1 VTPQALKEKFDELMA
16 LPAETEWVEFKAART
31 SFDFDDLGRYF
42 SALSNEANLKGQPC
56 GWLLF
61 GVRDKPREIVGTSYR
76 PDRPGLDS
84 LKREIAHKTTNRIT
98 FLDIHELP
106 LADGRVL
113 LFQIP
118 AAPAGVP
125 VAWEGHWYG
134 RDGESI
140 GPLNILE
147 VEQIRGQTI
156 RLDWS
161 AGLCADAT
169 IADLDPGAIAKARQE
184 YTTKNPGKAVEMG
197 SWNDATFLSKAKVL
211 IGGKVTRAAI
221 LLLGKDE
228 AEHFLSPAIARMS
241 WVLRDA
247 NGAEADYEHFGP
259 PFLLNIESVFAR
271 IRNLRYR
278 YLADGSLFPTEIS
291 KYEPWVI
298 REALHNCIAHQDY
311 TLQGR
316 INVVEES
323 DALVFTNLGSFI
335 PQTVETVIDRDAP
348 PERYRNP
355 FLANAMVNLNMIDT
369 IGSGIRKMFTLQRK
383 RFFPLPDFDLS
394 DPQRVAVRIT
404 GKVLDENYTRMLMS
418 KTDLDLQ
425 DVIALDKVQKR
436 LRLSEVEFR
445 LLKSKGLVE
454 GRRPNLFVAARVA
467 AATGDKAAY
476 IRNRALDKTHYMQL
490 VVAFLRQYR
499 KATREELDQLLLSKL
514 SDALSAQQK
523 RNKIRNLLQE
533 MRRDG
538 TIRPTGPRKTA
549 EWVLAKPPEKPR
561 G

>member
-1 VTPQALKEKFDELMA
+1 M
-16 LPAETEWVEFKAART
+16 PAGLAATVSTRSPTT
-31 SFDFDDLGRYF
+31 SWGYPHSIRKRH
-42 SALSNEANLKGQPC
+42 LKGQPY
-56 GWLLF
+56 GWLVF
-61 GVRDKPREIVGTSYR
+61 GVQDKPRKIVGTSYR

-84 LKREIAHKTTNRIT
+84 LKREVAHKTTNRIT
-98 FLDIHELP
+98 FLDIHELRLP
-106 LADGRVL
+106 EGRILV
-113 LFQIP
+113 FQIP

-147 VEQIRGQTI
+147 VEQIRGQAM
-156 RLDWS
+156 RSDWS

-169 IADLDPGAIAKARQE
+169 LADLDERAIAKARQE
-184 YTTKNPGKAVEMG
+184 YATKNPSKAAEMDT
-197 SWNDATFLSKAKVL
+197 WNDTTFLSKAKVL
-211 IGGKVTRAAI
+211 IGGKITRAAI

-228 AEHFLSPAIARMS
+228 AEHFLSPAVARMS

-247 NGAEADYEHFGP
+247 SGTQLDYEHFGP

-316 INVVEES
+316 INVVEEP

-335 PQTVETVIDRDAP
+335 PQTVETVIERDAP

-369 IGSGIRKMFTLQRK
+369 IGSGIRKMFALQRK

-404 GKVLDENYTRMLMS
+404 GKVLDENYTRMLMA

-425 DVIALDKVQKR
+425 DVMALDKVQKR
-436 LRLSEVEFR
+436 LRLTEVEFR

-476 IRNRALDKTHYMQL
+476 IRNRALDKAHYKQL
-490 VVAFLRQYR
+490 VVAYLRQYR
-499 KATREELDQLLLSKL
+499 KATREELDQLLLDKL
-514 SDALSAQQK
+514 SDALSDQQK
-523 RNKIRNLLQE
+523 RNKVRNLLQE